1 MEAISLLKQVMK
13 QKKLWKIDSKHF
25 LFVKFLFFL
34 MIRFQTLFPFKLER
48 KFLIVCF
55 TILYIP
61 SILLAFPTYQEVKS
75 NFTPSDISFYDRQ
88 GELIQRLRMKKE
100 YRTEEWVEYKE
111 FPKFLIDS
119 VIHAEDKRFFEH
131 NGVDGNAMVA
141 SMWSSLRG
149 FSLRG
154 GSTITMQLVAILDP
168 ELQPKPKYRKS
179 FFQKIKQINRATEL
193 ESVWTKEEIFTAYL
207 NLIYFRGELR
217 GIASATKGL
226 FRKSVS
232 SLTPNESYLLAALIR
247 SPQSSIQKI
256 SKRVCLLKLE
266 KDSESS
272 DCEVISQ
279 FVRES
284 LFRNLDY
291 SQHPSFVPLFAKSIL
306 DLGDYHSNLPMKV
319 NTSLS
324 LSYQKKVEEI
334 LSRNIKTLENRNV
347 KDGAVIVLENKTGNV
362 LVYVSN
368 IGKESSVSQ
377 LDLIRTKRQVGSTLK
392 PFVYAL
398 NFQQKKLTP
407 NSILSDSPIGIPV
420 YQGIYRPLNY
430 DKSYKG
436 NVTVRESLASSL
448 NIPAI
453 RALSFLDV
461 NEFVSILTD
470 LGIQGLQY
478 PEYYG
483 PSLALGAADIN
494 LLELT
499 NAYRVFAN
507 GGMYSKVQWK
517 QAEGKPLQTVIFSPQ
532 VSYMI
537 SDILSDREAR
547 SYGFGWDNFLSTSYF
562 TAVKTGT
569 SQDMRDN
576 WCIGY
581 SEHYTVGVWV
591 GNPTGSPMLDVSG
604 ITGAAP
610 VWRETMDLLHE
621 SLGSQ
626 LKPLDVDSQIS
637 DEVPNPNTIEKTKSF
652 RILTPVSGS
661 IFALDPDIPNGRQ
674 KILFTISS
682 YDVSYSYH
690 LNDLFLVRAG
700 EPYLWEPKKGEYR
713 LEIKDKNNKVVSLSF
728 FEVR

>member
-1 MEAISLLKQVMK
+1 MNQSKPEKSESPSSFGLVHFFCLMR
-13 QKKLWKIDSKHF
+13 KKWNF
-25 LFVKFLFFL
+25 FYVFLFFV
-34 MIRFQTLFPFKLER
+34 FFSFP
-48 KFLIVCF
+48 
-55 TILYIP
+55 ILA
-61 SILLAFPTYQEVKS
+61 LPTYREVKS
-75 NFTPSDISFYDRQ
+75 NYKPSDVRLLDRK
-88 GELIQRLRMKKE
+88 GEVIQRLRVRKE
-100 YRTEEWVEYKE
+100 YRSEEWVEFSD
-111 FPKFLIDS
+111 FPKSLVEA
-119 VIHAEDKRFFEH
+119 VIHAEDKRFWEH
-131 NGVDGNAMVA
+131 KGIDGNAMVA
-141 SMWSSLRG
+141 SLWTSLKGSSLRG
-149 FSLRG
+149 A
-154 GSTITMQLVAILDP
+154 STITMQLVTILDP
-168 ELQPKPKYRKS
+168 ELQPKGRERKS
-179 FFQKIKQINRATEL
+179 IFQKIKQIHRATEL
-193 ESVWTKEEIFTAYL
+193 ESFWTKEEIFTAYL
-207 NLIYFRGELR
+207 NLIYFRGELK
-217 GIASATKGL
+217 GISSATQGL
-226 FRKSVS
+226 YRKSVT

-247 SPQSSIQKI
+247 SPQSSIETI
-256 SKRVCLLKLE
+256 SKRVCALKWE
-266 KDSESS
+266 RDGVSS
-272 DCEVISQ
+272 DCEEVKR

-284 LFRNLDY
+284 LFRNTDY
-291 SQHPSFVPLFAKSIL
+291 SQQPSHVPLFAKSVLEFGVPSGTKEQTI
-306 DLGDYHSNLPMKV
+306 

-324 LSYQKKVEEI
+324 FFYQRKVEEI
-334 LSRNIKTLENRNV
+334 LRRNIKTLENRNV
-347 KDGAVIVLENKTGNV
+347 KDGAVLVLENKTGKV

-368 IGKESSVSQ
+368 IGKDSSVSQ
-377 LDLIRTKRQVGSTLK
+377 LDLIRTRRQVGSTLK

-398 NFQQKKLTP
+398 NFEQKKLTP

-420 YQGIYRPLNY
+420 HQGIYRPLNY

-461 NEFVSILTD
+461 NEFVSLLES
-470 LGIQGLQY
+470 LGIHGLQY
-478 PEYYG
+478 PEFYG
-483 PSLALGAADIN
+483 PSLALGAADIS

-507 GGMYSKVQWK
+507 GGMYSKVQWTRDEEIQNPK
-517 QAEGKPLQTVIFSPQ
+517 KIFSPQ
-532 VSYMI
+532 VSYFI

-547 SYGFGWDNFLSTSYF
+547 SLGFGWDNFLSTSYY
-562 TAVKTGT
+562 TSVKTGT

-621 SLGSQ
+621 TLPSKLQ
-626 LKPLDVDSQIS
+626 PMIVDHSTIEIDSFS
-637 DEVPNPNTIEKTKSF
+637 DLNSSKLNHIEKTKSF

-690 LNDLFLVRAG
+690 LNDVFLAKAG
-700 EPYLWEPKKGEYR
+700 EPFLWEPKKGEYR
-713 LEIKDKNNKVVSLSF
+713 LEIKDNNLKVVSLSL

>member
-1 MEAISLLKQVMK
+1 MEAISSLKQVMK
-13 QKKLWKIDSKHF
+13 QIKHWKIDVSLSFVF
-25 LFVKFLFFL
+25 LNLNFFNFQKFIFFVSIFYLFF
-34 MIRFQTLFPFKLER
+34 FTTTLF
-48 KFLIVCF
+48 
-55 TILYIP
+55 
-61 SILLAFPTYQEVKS
+61 AFPTYTEVKS
-75 NFTPSDISFYDRQ
+75 NYQPSDIRFYDRK
-88 GELIQRLRMKKE
+88 GELIQRLRIRKD
-100 YRTEEWVEYKE
+100 YRSEDWVEYQE
-111 FPKFLIDS
+111 FPKYLVDS
-119 VIHAEDKRFFEH
+119 ILHAEDKRFFQH
-131 NGVDGNAMVA
+131 NGVDGNAIIA
-141 SMWSSLRG
+141 SFWTSLKGSSLRG
-149 FSLRG
+149 A
-154 GSTITMQLVAILDP
+154 STISMQLATILDP
-168 ELQPKPKYRKS
+168 ELQPSPNKRKS
-179 FFQKIKQINRATEL
+179 IFQKIKQINRAREL
-193 ESVWTKEEIFTAYL
+193 ESFWTKEEIFTAYV
-207 NLIYFRGELR
+207 NLIYFRGELK
-217 GIASATKGL
+217 GISAAANGL

-232 SLTPNESYLLAALIR
+232 ALTPNESYLLAALIR
-247 SPQSSIQKI
+247 SPQSPIETI
-256 SKRVCLLKLE
+256 AKRVCALKWE
-266 KDSESS
+266 RDGGNS
-272 DCEVISQ
+272 DCEDVSR

-284 LFRNLDY
+284 LFRNTDY
-291 SQHPSFVPLFAKSIL
+291 VQYPSFVPQFAKSIL
-306 DLGDYHSNLPMKV
+306 GWMP
-319 NTSLS
+319 SLEKS
-324 LSYQKKVEEI
+324 SDKIETTLSFFYQKKVEEI
-334 LSRNIKTLENRNV
+334 LIRNIKTLENRNV

-368 IGKESSVSQ
+368 IGKESSVSH

-398 NFQQKKLTP
+398 NFQKKKLTP
-407 NSILSDSPIGIPV
+407 NSILSDSPIGISV

-453 RALSFLDV
+453 RALSYLDV
-461 NEFVSILTD
+461 NEFVSLLED

-483 PSLALGAADIN
+483 PSLALGAADIS

-507 GGMYSKVQWK
+507 GGTYSPVHWVQESNVRI
-517 QAEGKPLQTVIFSPQ
+517 AKPIFSPQ

-547 SYGFGWDNFLSTSYF
+547 SLGFGWDNFLSTSYY
-562 TAVKTGT
+562 TSVKTGT

-591 GNPTGSPMLDVSG
+591 GNPTGAPMLDVSG

-621 SLGSQ
+621 SLGSKLQ
-626 LKPLDVDSQIS
+626 SPSEAIWTEENKSNEEKS
-637 DEVPNPNTIEKTKSF
+637 SSNPNEIEKTKSF

-661 IFALDPDIPNGRQ
+661 IFAVDPDIPSGRQ

-682 YDVSYSYH
+682 YDVSYSYY
-690 LNDLFLVRAG
+690 LNDTFLANAG
-700 EPYLWEPKKGEYR
+700 SPYLWEPKKGEYR
-713 LEIKDKNNKVVSLSF
+713 LEIKDKEERVVSLSF

>member
-1 MEAISLLKQVMK
+1 MEVISSSKQVMK
-13 QKKLWKIDSKHF
+13 QTKLWKTKTF
-25 LFVKFLFFL
+25 A
-34 MIRFQTLFPFKLER
+34 FQGL
-48 KFLIVCF
+48 
-55 TILYIP
+55 
-61 SILLAFPTYQEVKS
+61 LLAEFCFSKLGIFFVSIFVFCFFPSALLSLPTYNEVKS
-75 NFTPSDISFYDRQ
+75 QYQPSDIRFYDRK
-88 GELIQRLRMKKE
+88 GELFQRLRVRKD
-100 YRTEEWVEYKE
+100 YRSEDWVEYSE
-111 FPKFLIDS
+111 FPKFLVETIL
-119 VIHAEDKRFFEH
+119 HAEDKRFFEH
-131 NGVDGNAMVA
+131 QGIDGNAIIA
-141 SMWSSLRG
+141 SLWTGFKGSNLRG
-149 FSLRG
+149 A
-154 GSTITMQLVAILDP
+154 STISMQLATILDP
-168 ELQPKPKYRKS
+168 ELQPNRNKRKS
-179 FFQKIKQINRATEL
+179 LFQKIKQINRAKEL
-193 ESVWTKEEIFTAYL
+193 ESIWTKEEIFTAYL
-207 NLIYFRGELR
+207 NLIYFRGELK
-217 GIASATKGL
+217 GISAATSGL

-232 SLTPNESYLLAALIR
+232 AITPNESYLLAALIR
-247 SPQSSIQKI
+247 SPQSSIDTI
-256 SKRVCLLKLE
+256 TKRVCALKWE
-266 KDSESS
+266 RDGNQT
-272 DCEVISQ
+272 DCREISQ

-284 LFRNLDY
+284 LFRNIDY
-291 SQHPSFVPLFAKSIL
+291 VQFPSLVPLYAKAL
-306 DLGDYHSNLPMKV
+306 YELGVSNTQRIDKIE
-319 NTSLS
+319 TSLS
-324 LSYQKKVEEI
+324 LFYQKKVEEI
-334 LSRNIKTLENRNV
+334 LRRNIKTLENRNV
-347 KDGAVIVLENKTGNV
+347 KDGAVLVLENKTGNI

-398 NFQQKKLTP
+398 NFQKKKLTP

-436 NVTVRESLASSL
+436 NVTVKESLASSL

-461 NEFVSILTD
+461 NEFVSVLES
-470 LGIQGLQY
+470 LGIHGLQY

-483 PSLALGAADIN
+483 PSLALGAADIS

-507 GGMYSKVQWK
+507 AGVYSPVLWESKDHFTEPK
-517 QAEGKPLQTVIFSPQ
+517 QIFSPQ
-532 VSYMI
+532 VSYEI
-537 SDILSDREAR
+537 SSILSDREAR
-547 SYGFGWDNFLSTSYF
+547 SLGFGWDNFLSTSYY

-591 GNPTGSPMLDVSG
+591 GNPTGAPMLDVSG

-610 VWRETMDLLHE
+610 VWRETMDVLHE
-621 SLGSQ
+621 SLSSQ
-626 LKPLDVDSQIS
+626 LHPLPEEMGSEENNLNGKETS
-637 DEVPNPNTIEKTKSF
+637 SNLKSLEKTKSY

-661 IFALDPDIPNGRQ
+661 IFALDPDIPSGRQ

-690 LNDLFLVRAG
+690 LNDVFLAKAG

-713 LEIKDKNNKVVSLSF
+713 LEIKDKEKKVVSLSF

>member
-1 MEAISLLKQVMK
+1 MKLIFYISSYLSLV
-13 QKKLWKIDSKHF
+13 F
-25 LFVKFLFFL
+25 
-34 MIRFQTLFPFKLER
+34 
-48 KFLIVCF
+48 
-55 TILYIP
+55 P
-61 SILLAFPTYQEVKS
+61 SILIALPTYQEVKS
-75 NFTPSDISFYDRQ
+75 NYLPSDISLYDRRQ
-88 GELIQRLRMKKE
+88 ELIQRLRVRKE
-100 YRTEEWVEYKE
+100 YRSEGWVEYQE

-119 VIHAEDKRFFEH
+119 VIHAEDKRFYEH
-131 NGVDGNAMVA
+131 KGVDSNAIL
-141 SMWSSLRG
+141 SSLFFSLKGTSLRG
-149 FSLRG
+149 A
-154 GSTITMQLVAILDP
+154 STISMQLVTLLDP
-168 ELQPKPKYRKS
+168 NLQPGKNQRKS
-179 FFQKIKQINRATEL
+179 IFQKIKQIHQATEL
-193 ESVWTKEEIFTAYL
+193 ESFWTKEEILTAYL
-207 NLIYFRGELR
+207 NLIFFRGELK
-217 GIASATKGL
+217 GIASATQGL

-232 SLTPNESYLLAALIR
+232 SITPNESYLLAALIR
-247 SPQSSIQKI
+247 SPQSSIEKI
-256 SKRVCLLKLE
+256 SKRVCALKKE
-266 KDSESS
+266 RDGVFQN
-272 DCEVISQ
+272 CEEISR

-284 LFRNLDY
+284 LFRNTNYL
-291 SQHPSFVPLFAKSIL
+291 QQPSYVPLFAKSVIE
-306 DLGDYHSNLPMKV
+306 LGGYNLNEFLKID
-319 NTSLS
+319 TTLS
-324 LSYQKKVEEI
+324 YSYQKKVEEI
-334 LSRNIKTLENRNV
+334 LRRNIKTLENRNV
-347 KDGAVIVLENKTGNV
+347 KDGAVVVIENKTGKV
-362 LVYVSN
+362 LVYVAN

-436 NVTVRESLASSL
+436 NVTVRQSLASSL

-461 NEFVSILTD
+461 NEFVSLLEN
-470 LGIQGLQY
+470 LGIKGLQY
-478 PEYYG
+478 PEFYG
-483 PSLALGAADIN
+483 PSLALGAADIS

-499 NAYRVFAN
+499 NAYRMFAN
-507 GGMYSKVQWK
+507 GGLYSQIQWREN
-517 QAEGKPLQTVIFSPQ
+517 EGSFEQKRIFSTQ
-532 VSYMI
+532 VSFMI

-547 SYGFGWDNFLSTSYF
+547 SLGFGWDNFLSTSYF

-610 VWRETMDLLHE
+610 VWRETMDVLHE
-621 SLGSQ
+621 SLNSK
-626 LKPLDVDSQIS
+626 LISYEDPTTNEFELNEKMDSS
-637 DEVPNPNTIEKTKSF
+637 NGNGLEKTKSF

-682 YDVSYSYH
+682 YDVSYSYY
-690 LNDLFLVRAG
+690 LNDVFLAHTK
-700 EPYLWEPKKGEYR
+700 EPFLWEPKKGEYR
-713 LEIKDKNNKVVSLSF
+713 LEIKDKDQKIVSLSL